1 MWAAVRARKRDIWA
15 LLAGFAVGIG
25 FLVRPTQLL
34 LLLPMAFALPLNRR
48 TVLFAILGAIPPV
61 AVFLAYDLVAYG
73 HVFATGYGAVG
84 LFGLVNL
91 RYFPARF
98 VHYTYW
104 LAFTMSPLLLAGWLC
119 SIFYRRITLGTRLLL
134 ASWFGSFFA
143 FYTCYYYYDEWW
155 YTRYLLP
162 GLPALI

>member
-1 MWAAVRARKRDIWA
+1 LGLKRFYAALGAVILGLSATVLFMGFQPMGDVVAMLWALTAMWAAVRARKRDIWA

-34 LLLPMAFALPLNRR
+34 LLLPMAFAFPLNRR
-48 TVLFAILGAIPPV
+48 TVLFAILGAISPV

-119 SIFYRRITLGTRLLL
+119 SI
-134 ASWFGSFFA
+134 
-143 FYTCYYYYDEWW
+143 
-155 YTRYLLP
+155 
-162 GLPALI
+162 